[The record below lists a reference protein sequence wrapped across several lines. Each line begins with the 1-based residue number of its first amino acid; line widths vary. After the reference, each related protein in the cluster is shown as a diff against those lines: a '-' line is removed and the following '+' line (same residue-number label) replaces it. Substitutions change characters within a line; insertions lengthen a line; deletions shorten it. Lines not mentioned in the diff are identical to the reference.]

1 MYSGGQESAKKIEG
15 EVRSRQ
21 LTSFVNNELVDY
33 QKTLDEQ
40 NVLQSNSLNIHEAS
54 GEILLDDRET
64 DESFYKFLELQMNE
78 NKRLITTALC
88 SSESLKAFFENYLTT
103 YIGTE
108 EQWDLDTGKFIYSKF
123 LVANYNSGYRIFNGK
138 VPIYCKNTEA
148 AEVYTMLET
157 MNENKWYDFL
167 NSSIEGALQGASR
180 NDNQWIKNIL

>member
-15 EVRSRQ
+15 EARSRQ

-33 QKTLDEQ
+33 QKTLDGQ

-88 SSESLKAFFENYLTT
+88 SSESLKAFLKT
-103 YIGTE
+103 I
-108 EQWDLDTGKFIYSKF
+108 
-123 LVANYNSGYRIFNGK
+123 
-138 VPIYCKNTEA
+138 
-148 AEVYTMLET
+148 
-157 MNENKWYDFL
+157 
-167 NSSIEGALQGASR
+167 
-180 NDNQWIKNIL
+180 